1 MAINKTARNLNI
13 KIKNSY
19 ISLAKTIHEESGKIE
34 IVATKENLTLASN
47 KKINIRGNKS

>member
-19 ISLAKTIHEESGKIE
+19 ISSAKTIHEESGKIV
-34 IVATKENLTLASN
+34 IVAAKVNLTLASN
-47 KKINIRGNKS
+47 KRINIRGNKS

>member
-1 MAINKTARNLNI
+1 MAINKTAKNLKI

-19 ISLAKTIHEESGKIE
+19 ASFSKIIHEESDKIE